1 MKNDFFTEKN
11 CCRTMYDESE
21 DSNVGCIAII
31 KPGALCED
39 HKTADHQ
46 LFYLEGGFGCNP
58 ITSVN
63 ACYGK
68 FCKDGICSKTIR
80 LEKYDFL
87 GIADE
92 ETEKYALKLM
102 DPFTPKEREV
112 LIQALKEI
120 CDVLD
125 ECNKYFK
132 DEGFSFLKD
141 SYFTPY
147 VKLSS
152 DVIDFPYIQYFNMT
166 SAFISSSFVNKK
178 KREIKAGLNPKEDPE
193 CIFLEALYKKLEKL
207 MEATHE

>member
-1 MKNDFFTEKN
+1 MENDFFTEKN

-31 KPGALCED
+31 AAGALDIFDVE
-39 HKTADHQ
+39 KTADNQ
-46 LFYLEGGFGCNP
+46 LFYLEDGDGCNP
-58 ITSVN
+58 IASGN

-68 FCKDGICSKTIR
+68 FCKSGKEERMPQHI
-80 LEKYDFL
+80 FL

-102 DPFTPKEREV
+102 DPFTADERKV

-120 CDVLD
+120 CDMLD
-125 ECNKYFK
+125 EMNDYFK

-166 SAFISSSFVNKK
+166 SAFMCSSFVNKK
-178 KREIKAGLNPKEDPE
+178 KSEIKAGLNPKEDPE